1 MAIYTRGGGRFASLP
16 RATIYSPFRAENR
29 LTVGFQAP
37 TVSRKKDMRHTHP
50 IWERGAESGV
60 SENVMFLGLL

>member
-1 MAIYTRGGGRFASLP
+1 MPLISKKQLDTQYCL
-16 RATIYSPFRAENR
+16 IFRAENR

-60 SENVMFLGLL
+60 RGNVMFLGLL